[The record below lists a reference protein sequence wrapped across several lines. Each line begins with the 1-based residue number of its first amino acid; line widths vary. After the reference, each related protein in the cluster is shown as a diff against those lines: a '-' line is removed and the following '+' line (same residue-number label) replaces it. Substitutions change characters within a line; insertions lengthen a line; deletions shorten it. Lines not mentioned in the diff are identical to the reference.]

1 MRVCVLRSG
10 STPYQQLTLVVE
22 LFLAETFTLNGANT
36 ITATLE
42 ANPSHLETAT
52 WHHLAAQARW
62 TSFPLKL
69 CNPYVMLGG
78 LWMTLSFTD
87 LFCGGWSF
95 KRQYDAQEAVLQL
108 GMRLWAC
115 RSRDISV
122 RSTQLHLAVRERNSS
137 LEKQFWCCLL
147 ILLSIADSGCQST
160 VVLHSNK
167 LSLKKKASFRGC
179 CPRLSRWV

>member
-1 MRVCVLRSG
+1 MDWIWVISRSNMA
-10 STPYQQLTLVVE
+10 TWLV
-22 LFLAETFTLNGANT
+22 
-36 ITATLE
+36 
-42 ANPSHLETAT
+42 PSH
-52 WHHLAAQARW
+52 HLWRGCTPGTPLIRVAPNLFWIAMSRYARMI
-62 TSFPLKL
+62 P
-69 CNPYVMLGG
+69 
-78 LWMTLSFTD
+78 TD

-115 RSRDISV
+115 RSRDISL

-147 ILLSIADSGCQST
+147 ILLSVADSGCQST